1 MAGSPYQA
9 SLPAHR
15 EGAPLLSRPNA
26 LCTSLIATA
35 GEVVA
40 QLPDRDLRAAVLFGS
55 VAWGDADEASDLDL
69 MLLLDQPAGYREV
82 TRLRVADLLGRPL
95 PDGPRFIDLDRRSA
109 QTFEEGEGRWFQRIV
124 NSIILADTDGWYE
137 GIRVQ
142 TTDEYATPAC
152 RRARWQDYA
161 ERANTERAALS
172 RAREMGDGPLAALY
186 GRLAVETAAA
196 GLVDL
201 HDDRV
206 SLTHFIENV
215 ERALRAR
222 GKEALLPLVLQT
234 FALEAVAAED
244 AERSLAA
251 YRRFAGVLEAWMA
264 EPDVVGRLSAEDAA
278 WAAFTYGAETYEEI
292 DYKVAGF
299 RKAGRSA
306 ALQFYLDGLLTT
318 LIRMNL
324 GKVLRLRERGS
335 AGIPAMP
342 EFQGLL
348 RVHPALS
355 DAWLAALRLDGSAR
369 RLEVAEALAGELL
382 DLGQQVVTGADGMAP
397 T

>member
-1 MAGSPYQA
+1 
-9 SLPAHR
+9 
-15 EGAPLLSRPNA
+15 
-26 LCTSLIATA
+26 
-35 GEVVA
+35 
-40 QLPDRDLRAAVLFGS
+40 LRAAVLFGS

-278 WAAFTYGAETYEEI
+278 WAVVHLRRGNLRGDRLQGRWLPEGRPVGRPAVLPGRATDHADPDESWQGAA
-292 DYKVAGF
+292 VCANG
-299 RKAGRSA
+299 A
-306 ALQFYLDGLLTT
+306 AQAS
-318 LIRMNL
+318 RPCPSS
-324 GKVLRLRERGS
+324 RGCCGYTRHS
-335 AGIPAMP
+335 PTPGSP
-342 EFQGLL
+342 
-348 RVHPALS
+348 RC
-355 DAWLAALRLDGSAR
+355 AWMGQLA
-369 RLEVAEALAGELL
+369 V
-382 DLGQQVVTGADGMAP
+382 
-397 T
+397 